1 MSLPVAGSIAVQRP
15 SHAAA
20 EPASD
25 DAGVAAHDIGEA
37 GEPEPGVHPGG
48 PDVTPVT
55 VSAPAT
61 VYAPATAPAPATVSA
76 PATAPAPPAGQPW
89 RRLARSAG
97 HALAG
102 GSLGRHL
109 ALLAC
114 YTAAGIAV
122 TWPRATWLAEGKLPA
137 TRDGGVYV
145 WDFWWM
151 AHAVEHLTTRGSPAR
166 SSPRPGCS
174 SATTP

>member
-1 MSLPVAGSIAVQRP
+1 MSLPVAGSIAVQRLG
-15 SHAAA
+15 HAAA
-20 EPASD
+20 EPRSD

-48 PDVTPVT
+48 PGV
-55 VSAPAT
+55 APAT
-61 VYAPATAPAPATVSA
+61 ITAPPA
-76 PATAPAPPAGQPW
+76 APAPPRVPARHSGPAW
-89 RRLARSAG
+89 RRLARPAG
-97 HALAG
+97 RVLAR
-102 GSLGRHL
+102 SPLGRHL

-122 TWPRATWLAEGKLPA
+122 TWPRAAWLAEGKLPA

-151 AHAVEHLTTRGSPAR
+151 
-166 SSPRPGCS
+166 
-174 SATTP
+174 